1 MKNPILLLLALSLAW
16 VYPSPLVA
24 QKKTLKEI
32 VVCID
37 AGHGGKDPGKLA
49 SSSKYKNE
57 KHLALA
63 IALKLGKYIDGRI
76 EGVSV
81 IYTRSTDKT
90 TDLES
95 RVELANKKK
104 ADYFISIHCNAHP
117 SSKVAG
123 TQSHIHSHSFKASRA
138 LALRIEKEFATKGG
152 RHSQGIRS
160 ARDRGQNLYV
170 VQYTEMPSVLVEVG
184 YLSNP
189 TEERYLNSEW
199 GQDLIASAIFRAF
212 RDFLEKEYPLEDR
225 SMVYKVQ
232 LSASTK
238 PIEVNTKKFD
248 ELGLLVVEHQSTG
261 TFKYKYMV
269 GREYDMVG
277 AKKLLKEVKGAGF
290 KDAFI
295 VEMTNK
301 TAKVFRKL
309 NTAKEG
315 R

>member
-1 MKNPILLLLALSLAW
+1 MKKTTTFLLVLLLLISSLG
-16 VYPSPLVA
+16 STA
-24 QKKTLKEI
+24 QTREYKEI

-49 SSSKYKNE
+49 SSSAYKNE
-57 KHLALA
+57 KHLTLA
-63 IALKLGKYIDGRI
+63 IALKLGKYINERI
-76 EGVSV
+76 QGVSV
-81 IYTRSTDKT
+81 IYTRT
-90 TDLES
+90 TDETVDLED

-104 ADYFISIHCNAHP
+104 ADYFLSIHCNAHP

-123 TQSHIHSHSFKASRA
+123 TQSHIHSHTFKASRA
-138 LALRIEKEFATKGG
+138 LALSIEKDFATRCG

-199 GQDLIASAIFRAF
+199 GQDLIASSIFRAF
-212 RDFLEKEYPLEDR
+212 RGFLEKEYPAEDR
-225 SMVYKVQ
+225 SIVYKVQ
-232 LSASTK
+232 LSASVN

-248 ELGLLVVEHQSTG
+248 ELGLLVVEHKSEG

-269 GREYDMVG
+269 GREYDMIG
-277 AKKLLKEVKGAGF
+277 AKKLLKEVKDAGF

-295 VEMTNK
+295 VKMTNRE
-301 TAKVFRKL
+301 AKVFRKL
-309 NTAKEG
+309 NKAKESK
-315 R
+315 